1 MGDTELEDK
10 PAAEEV
16 VTDPPAEPVAAEPA
30 EPVNGGQAAAL
41 ERYQQELRETRERA
55 ERLEADH
62 ALTRKELEEL
72 KAKAAVDP
80 NAAAKDA
87 EERASDPV
95 GYMER
100 KQKERDELAARK
112 DQIAARQKDFD
123 TAKENM
129 VSAPE
134 YKSDPKFKERFGA
147 ILADLYPD
155 DDNYTKTKA
164 AVQFNAAMKHY
175 RALYP
180 AAAPGPKI
188 VRTPPGG
195 GPGAPGA
202 ALGGEG
208 SGPPTEAE
216 YAQAMADM
224 QVGIDE
230 NRLSKGHRTYL
241 KWQKEGRIAKVPW

>member
-1 MGDTELEDK
+1 MGDTELEEK

-16 VTDPPAEPVAAEPA
+16 VTDPPAAEVPPEPPVKTEGGGYDGERLAREAREAREEAAEA
-30 EPVNGGQAAAL
+30 RKAAQEAQERIAAL
-41 ERYQQELRETRERA
+41 E
-55 ERLEADH
+55 
-62 ALTRKELEEL
+62 
-72 KAKAAVDP
+72 AKANADP

-123 TAKENM
+123 TAKETM

-155 DDNYTKTKA
+155 DDTYTKTKA
-164 AVQFNAAMKHY
+164 ADQFKAAMKYY

-188 VRTPPGG
+188 NRTPPGG

-202 ALGGEG
+202 APGGEG

-216 YAQAMADM
+216 LTQAMADM
-224 QVGIDE
+224 QVGHDE